1 MNEPE
6 ELRSRLTSEID
17 ARIRVEKLH
26 PILLVDD
33 IEINQQL
40 ARDILEVAGYKVDTA
55 DNGVQAIKMFEEH
68 EYCLILM
75 DIQMPI
81 MDGLCATQQIRC
93 MGEKGRLIPIVA
105 LSSLDTQQD
114 IENSLVAGMN
124 AHLIKPVDAQIL
136 LSTIAIQLD
145 TNITH
150 SIKPARIHDSD
161 VPFLSGID
169 IQQSLVRT
177 NNNWPLLK
185 KVMLIFLEK
194 TQASL
199 AELYDAMQIGDIHKA
214 KQLTHAIKGSSAT
227 IGANTLSSA
236 ATKINLALKE
246 SNIDLARYL
255 LPELTLYFSEIEES
269 LSKLK
274 PTTATLNIST
284 QNTYTKPIN
293 DIKTV
298 LELLTNI
305 KNNIFLD
312 ISKTEPDLITLK
324 AQLEHTRHAAT
335 INNVMIELSNFNLLR
350 ISELINLLDI
360 EIKKEIVNE

>member
-40 ARDILEVAGYKVDTA
+40 ARNILEVAGYKVDTA
-55 DNGVQAIKMFEEH
+55 DNGAQAIEKFDGN

-81 MDGLCATQQIRC
+81 MDGLCATQHIRR
-93 MGEKGRLIPIVA
+93 MSEKGRLIPIVA

-114 IENSLVAGMN
+114 IEKSLAAGMN
-124 AHLIKPVDAQIL
+124 AHLIKPVDARIL
-136 LSTIAIQLD
+136 LSTLTRQLD
-145 TNITH
+145 LNITP
-150 SIKPARIHDSD
+150 SLTPTKNHDSD

-185 KVMLIFLEK
+185 KVMLIFLER

-199 AELYDAMQIGDIHKA
+199 VEFHNAMKTGDIGKA
-214 KQLTHAIKGSSAT
+214 KQLAHALKGSSAT
-227 IGANTLSSA
+227 IGANTLSSTA
-236 ATKINLALKE
+236 AEIDHALKE

-255 LPELTLYFSEIEES
+255 LPKLTLHFSEIEES
-269 LSKLK
+269 LSTLK
-274 PTTATLNIST
+274 PTVKTST
-284 QNTYTKPIN
+284 QNIQANPIN
-293 DIKTV
+293 DIKKV
-298 LELLTNI
+298 LDLLTI
-305 KNNIFLD
+305 IINNIFLD
-312 ISKTEPDLITLK
+312 ISKIEPDLITLK
-324 AQLEHTRHAAT
+324 AELEHTRYATT
-335 INNVMIELSNFNLLR
+335 INNVMVELSNFNLLR
-350 ISELINLLDI
+350 TSELINALHI